1 MPGTKSANLDARRA
15 TNGTLPESLVAQA
28 KALKINIP
36 AAGAAGLAGQVKARR
51 AKQWLELLFTG
62 F

>member
-1 MPGTKSANLDARRA
+1 MRGGRPTSPCRNRSSPK
-15 TNGTLPESLVAQA
+15 A